1 MSAEPEMLIERRG
14 PLVLVTL
21 NRPKALNALSRA
33 MCLELLDQLGS
44 WDEDPGVAAMVIR
57 GAGERAFC
65 AGGDVVAIYQS
76 ARGDGRAA
84 AEFFHAE
91 YRMNRA
97 LFHFSK
103 PVISLVDGLV
113 MGGGVGISAHGSHW
127 VATER
132 TLFAM
137 PETGIGL
144 FPDVGGSYFLPRLP
158 DSLGTYL
165 GLTGARIKAADC
177 RFTGI
182 ASDYVEAARMDALVE
197 ALAAADWSDDLD
209 ATATQVLSQVAADPG
224 PAPLAEHGA
233 AIARC
238 FSQDTVAAILAA
250 LEAEGSAWA
259 EETRRGLLERC
270 SPTSLKL
277 TLRQLRQGL
286 ALDFDQAMVMEYRLA
301 RACVAGH
308 DLAEGIRAA
317 VIDKDRAPKWRPA
330 TLDAVTEEMVAA
342 HFSPRDDGDLT
353 FD

>member
-1 MSAEPEMLIERRG
+1 MNAEPELLIDRRR
-14 PLVLVTL
+14 PLILVTL

-33 MCLELLDQLGS
+33 MCVELLERLVS
-44 WDEDPGVAAMVIR
+44 WEEDPGVAAVVIR

-65 AGGDVVAIYQS
+65 AGGDVVAIYES
-76 ARGDGRAA
+76 ARGDGRVAA
-84 AEFFHAE
+84 DFFHAE

-97 LFHFSK
+97 LYHFAK

-158 DSLGTYL
+158 DALGTYL

-182 ASDYVEAARMDALVE
+182 ASDYCESGQLDALVE
-197 ALAAADWSDDLD
+197 ALATADWADDLE
-209 ATATQVLSQVAADPG
+209 ATATRVLAEAAADPG
-224 PAPLAEHGA
+224 PAPLAEQA
-233 AIARC
+233 EAIARC
-238 FSQDTVAAILAA
+238 FSQDTVEGIVAA
-250 LEAEGSAWA
+250 LEAEDTAWA
-259 EETRRGLLERC
+259 EETRRGLVERC

-317 VIDKDRAPKWRPA
+317 VIDKDRTPKWRPA
-330 TLDAVTEEMVAA
+330 TLDAVTDEMVAA
-342 HFSPRDDGDLT
+342 HFSARDDGDLT
-353 FD
+353 FK